1 MNPLSLSHARL
12 STGMLLGFGSDFQR
26 IVGAAKCL
34 HAYAEFIHHTEVY
47 ALKWF
52 ALVRPVHA
60 GLELA
65 IGVAGK
71 HHRELLGGVLVAV
84 GKGRAIEDQRVI
96 Q

>member
-1 MNPLSLSHARL
+1 
-12 STGMLLGFGSDFQR
+12 MLFGFGSDFQR
-26 IVGAAKCL
+26 IIFAAKCL
-34 HAYAEFIHHTEVY
+34 HAHAEFIHHTEVY

-71 HHRELLGGVLVAV
+71 HHGELLGGVFVAV
-84 GKGRAIEDQRVI
+84 GKGRAAAREA
-96 Q
+96 